1 MVPAVTATGVA
12 NSAVCQPDAL
22 SPENVTWPSRW
33 LPFAVHTLP
42 TCVPVFAAA
51 L

>member
-1 MVPAVTATGVA
+1 MFGVSVTGEAKRT
-12 NSAVCQPDAL
+12 VCQPDAL
-22 SPENVTWPSRW
+22 SFVNV
-33 LPFAVHTLP
+33 AVASWAPAALHRLP